1 MSLRNILFIFNIS
14 EIQLT
19 FELKAILTKGIKVVV
34 STKWYTF
41 RQSGKEQ
48 REPMLNKSLRTTELL
63 KRP

>member
-19 FELKAILTKGIKVVV
+19 LELKTILTKGIKVVV

-41 RQSGKEQ
+41 WQSGKEQ
-48 REPMLNKSLRTTELL
+48 REPMLNKSLRTAELL